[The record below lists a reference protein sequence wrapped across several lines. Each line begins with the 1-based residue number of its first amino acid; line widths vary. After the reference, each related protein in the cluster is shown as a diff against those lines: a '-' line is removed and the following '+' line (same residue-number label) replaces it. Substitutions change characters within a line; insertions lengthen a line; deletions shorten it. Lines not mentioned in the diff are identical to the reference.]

1 MGEGGG
7 GHGVEEEEGIK
18 RAAGDHRVVD
28 PVFQLQLRNNR
39 RILCIVT
46 FSTLAHSWLLIS
58 V

>member
-7 GHGVEEEEGIK
+7 GHGMEEEEGIK
-18 RAAGDHRVVD
+18 RAAGDNGVVD
-28 PVFQLQLRNNR
+28 PVFQLQLRDNR
-39 RILCIVT
+39 SFLCIVT